1 MLNSNNEVWFSN
13 HTKSVTIGQF
23 EEEKFVE
30 KENLCDDHLST
41 YSRIFGFAS
50 YGEICALRHQDGI
63 SVIQK
68 QKKQLLSRVI
78 TEVGFCDMTFL
89 SYLDSLL
96 SIDVKGNLILHNY
109 LVIIFCY
116 YIRF

>member
-1 MLNSNNEVWFSN
+1 MPNSNNEIWFSN

-41 YSRIFGFAS
+41 YSRIFGFAT

-96 SIDVKGNLILHNY
+96 SIDVKGNLIECISSQY
-109 LVIIFCY
+109 SSQTTM
-116 YIRF
+116 